1 MSMGQIEIRRLG
13 PGDAAVLDR
22 VLPDV
27 FDHAIDSAAAAAFL
41 ADPHHHLVVAI
52 EDGVVI
58 GFVSAIDYFHP
69 DKPRPELWIDE
80 VGVAPERHGRGV
92 GKAVMR
98 GMLDVARAVG
108 CGEAW
113 VLTDRGNTAAM
124 RLYASVRGEASDAV
138 MFTFFLD
145 DDGDTAR

>member
-1 MSMGQIEIRRLG
+1 MGEIQIRRLG

-27 FDHAIDSAAAAAFL
+27 FDYAIDPAAAAAFL

-58 GFVSAIDYFHP
+58 GFASAIDYFHP

-92 GKAVMR
+92 GTTVVRA
-98 GMLDVARAVG
+98 MLDAARELG

-113 VLTDRGNTAAM
+113 VLTERDNAAAM
-124 RLYASVRGEASDAV
+124 RLYASTGGEESDAV
-138 MFTFFLD
+138 MFTFSLD
-145 DDGDTAR
+145 SGGES

>member
-1 MSMGQIEIRRLG
+1 MGQMEIRRLG

-22 VLPDV
+22 VLPDT
-27 FDHAIDSAAAAAFL
+27 FDHAIEPATAAAFL

-58 GFVSAIDYFHP
+58 GFASAIDYVHP

-92 GKAVMR
+92 GKAIVR
-98 GMLDVARAVG
+98 GMLDVARALG

-113 VLTDRGNTAAM
+113 VLTDRSNAAAL
-124 RLYASVRGEASDAV
+124 RLYGGTGGRDSDCV
-138 MFTFFLD
+138 MFSFKL
-145 DDGDTAR
+145 